1 MFLKELSLI
10 EQVHQKNVCFVIIGM
25 LVINIPW
32 LSHVCIKYHD
42 VLMSS
47 YELKNIA
54 ILNVKGFNY
63 RCIPWGLSEN
73 KAVNVLN
80 NSVLEDNGVL

>member
-1 MFLKELSLI
+1 MFLKELTLI
-10 EQVHQKNVCFVIIGM
+10 KQVHQKNVCFVIIGM
-25 LVINIPW
+25 LVINILR

-42 VLMSS
+42 VLMPS

-54 ILNVKGFNY
+54 ILNVKGVNY
-63 RCIPWGLSEN
+63 RCISWGISKN